1 MLTYLLSPLPLF
13 CFAFAQ
19 ILMLLLVI
27 SLSFHRNII
36 KSRSW
41 CSVPFY
47 TQTGSSVLCIY
58 ESACNPGMLF
68 IFVPKRFTS
77 FHHLFSGILKKSVD
91 FKLKKLKYLP
101 RNLPNLLNKLNTSKT
116 RSFCCCQSQIDN
128 KPSAKVPVGIKG
140 MLHLCWKFQS
150 CGVTTKGWHK
160 PFWYF
165 LVKPNLTLIVYF
177 GASLEV
183 Y

>member
-1 MLTYLLSPLPLF
+1 MWLAILIYVNLF
-13 CFAFAQ
+13 TFPPSSLYFAFAQ

-27 SLSFHRNII
+27 SPSFHRNTI

-68 IFVPKRFTS
+68 IFVPMRFT

-91 FKLKKLKYLP
+91 FKQKYP
-101 RNLPNLLNKLNTSKT
+101 KIFQRNLTNLLKRLNTSKT
-116 RSFCCCQSQIDN
+116 RSFFCCQSQIGN

-140 MLHLCWKFQS
+140 MLHLCWKSQS
-150 CGVTTKGWHK
+150 CGVTQRGDT
-160 PFWYF
+160 
-165 LVKPNLTLIVYF
+165 NLSDIP
-177 GASLEV
+177 
-183 Y
+183 